1 MAVSVKYYG
10 RGGNTFNV
18 DIVQN
23 TRESV
28 LVVNVVDNSVTM
40 GQCVCSI
47 SQCMLCVENSYH

>member
-1 MAVSVKYYG
+1 MAVSVEYYG
-10 RGGNTFNV
+10 RGGNTFDV

-40 GQCVCSI
+40 GQCVCAVDHSVC
-47 SQCMLCVENSYH
+47 CM